1 MNREQYIANISLEID
16 DNIARLVSKTDDEIS
31 EFWRIEKKD
40 ILKAIRFKEHLIE
53 YLEEKIEMCD
63 EYIDTTKSD
72 LEEVKYTMFAY
83 DNLKKTIEENIKTK
97 NIYQDVLEKV
107 RSGKYE

>member
-1 MNREQYIANISLEID
+1 
-16 DNIARLVSKTDDEIS
+16 
-31 EFWRIEKKD
+31 
-40 ILKAIRFKEHLIE
+40 
-53 YLEEKIEMCD
+53 MCD